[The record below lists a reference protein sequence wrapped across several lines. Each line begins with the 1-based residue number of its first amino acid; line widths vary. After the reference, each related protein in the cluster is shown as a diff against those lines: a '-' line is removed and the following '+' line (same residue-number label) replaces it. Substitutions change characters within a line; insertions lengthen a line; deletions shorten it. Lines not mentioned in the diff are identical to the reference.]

1 MAEILHI
8 LSPRIDRA
16 VVCDAIGV
24 VPKSASWNMVEWKDG
39 KAKMR
44 LEAIEQPVQ
53 PDQDDEFAKLISGY
67 TQLFEVV
74 AEGEDLKE
82 INRRLLAARW
92 ILRITATPGF
102 DAAAEDSN
110 SIANIATQLDGT
122 CITDSAVIDP
132 ASGDAILA
140 WDD

>member
-16 VVCDAIGV
+16 VVCEVIGV
-24 VPKSASWNMVEWKDG
+24 VPESAAWSKVEWKDG

-44 LEAIEQPVQ
+44 LEAI
-53 PDQDDEFAKLISGY
+53 DHGDEFTKMISGY
-67 TQLFEVV
+67 RQLFEVV
-74 AEGEDLKE
+74 AEGEDLQE
-82 INRRLLAARW
+82 INRRLLAAKW
-92 ILRITATPGF
+92 LLRITATPGF
-102 DAAAEDSN
+102 DATAEDSN

-132 ASGDAILA
+132 ETGEPILA

>member
-16 VVCDAIGV
+16 VVCEAIGV
-24 VPKSASWNMVEWKDG
+24 VPKSAAWTTFDWKDG
-39 KAKMR
+39 KAKLR
-44 LEAIEQPVQ
+44 LDAI
-53 PDQDDEFAKLISGY
+53 DQGSEFAKLISGY
-67 TQLFEVV
+67 KQLFEVV

-82 INRRLLAARW
+82 INRRLLAAKW
-92 ILRITATPGF
+92 ILRVTATPGF
-102 DAAAEDSN
+102 DATAEDSN
-110 SIANIATQLDGT
+110 SIANIAMQLDGT

-132 ASGDAILA
+132 VSGDAILA